1 MAVYKEGERK
11 NRPGVYMRFTDI
23 GDPSKVRQ
31 TTYVPEP
38 SPEPEPDTELMFL
51 GVTPEGV
58 MYSIGQA
65 LTLSAAEGSVAIN
78 QKIDATVYG
87 TTMVIENQ
95 R

>member
-1 MAVYKEGERK
+1 MAIYKDGERK

-23 GDPSKVRQ
+23 GDPSKVREP
-31 TTYVPEP
+31 TYKPEYP
-38 SPEPEPDTELMFL
+38 PEPEPEQELTFL
-51 GVTPEGV
+51 GVTQEGM

-65 LTLSAAEGSVAIN
+65 LTLSDAGDTVAIS